1 MLTKPN
7 IMNHFYRIIFTV
19 CLIFLA
25 FQPPA
30 VAQQKKEDK
39 VTINVRNATLEEIVQ
54 EVRKQTAVK
63 IVYNQ
68 EVLRKN
74 TSKLSFTAKEEPLK
88 AVMKRL
94 LKGSSLIFIMQ
105 DEVMVIAPRE
115 EGDEDAKINNTIK
128 GIVQDEKGNPVPL
141 VTVNV
146 TGTAANTISNLEGRF
161 NVLMEEGK
169 ALTFS
174 SVGYEKRT
182 LKPIP
187 GETMMVVLRTE
198 LNEMDEVVVTG
209 YQEVNKR
216 LSASSTVTLKGKDVK
231 ENGATNIVA
240 MLQGKVAG
248 LNVVKTSGSPNAIPS
263 MRMRGTSTLVGNANP
278 IIVVDGIIREN
289 PNGLNPDN
297 LMGIDPD
304 LRDVLLMKEGI
315 MASGSLAG
323 NSISGLNVNDVE
335 SITFLKDASATAIY
349 GTRAA
354 NGVIVITTKK
364 GKSGKLEVGYS
375 SSYGLSL
382 KPQYSQMQL
391 MNAQQRLQFSSEM
404 YEDGYLYR
412 SLPIKIGYE
421 GAFQDLINRKISESE
436 FQQELTTLAQMNTD
450 WFDILFRNSFMTS
463 QYVNFSGGNEK
474 TQFYASVSYEDNKG
488 NAKLDNLRQAG
499 VKISMNSELSR
510 KLKIGLRLS
519 ADSRMSSGY
528 FGQNPLDYALT
539 TSRTFSPDLVYPIS
553 EDFLPGIPGPQLN
566 FNFQN
571 ELKESGNQLKETKLN
586 ATVDLNYLITRGLRF
601 TSLANGYVTNQNSE
615 QYATELSNDVA
626 NRRGYNYGTVAP
638 GGLEEQ
644 ASILPFGGI
653 FIPSTTSNYNY
664 QLRNMVSF
672 DRSIFSANDKLS
684 MAVGQEL
691 RSGHEEGLD
700 NLIPGYFRDRGQTFS
715 ILPNS
720 VQLVSPRRTNK
731 LSNFMSLFGTT
742 SYSYAGKYSVEGSIR
757 TDASNRFGQYSNQ
770 RFLPVWSFAA
780 RWNVGSEQWLQ
791 DNRIVNDLFVK
802 ASFGFQGNVIGS
814 VGPDLVLFIPEGS
827 VAFNPAANEFQLG
840 IKTMPYPDLK
850 WEKTKNMNVELGG
863 SLFNSF
869 LDFNLSYY
877 RKSTTDA
884 IISRFIP
891 LEYGITNML
900 ANGGNIR
907 NYGYEMDLRFNLI
920 RSKNLNWGMSING
933 GRNFNEL
940 LKGTIDKVS
949 INVYDYFNGTALV
962 EGSSVNTLYVFSFKG
977 LNPQTGIPMF
987 DGIDDEEENPKTR
1000 FVDYLKPVGSKD
1012 PKISGGLNTNVNYHA
1027 FSLGMNFTYQLGSV
1041 KLRNSV
1047 YSSTSLNTPTPEQN
1061 LPAIYEERWRKPG
1074 DEAFTDIPAFP
1085 KKTGFADGGYAKL
1098 KVGTDRMSR
1107 YEMYNYSDANL
1118 VSGSFLRC
1126 NNISLSYNLADKLVK
1141 RLKLATASVAASAS
1155 NLFLIA
1161 DKKINGPRSRNSFK
1175 RFNSVAN
1182 Q

>member
-1 MLTKPN
+1 MS
-7 IMNHFYRIIFTV
+7 HFYKTIPAALCIMM
-19 CLIFLA
+19 FLA
-25 FQPPA
+25 FQQPVA
-30 VAQQKKEDK
+30 AQQKKEDK
-39 VTINVRNATLEEIVQ
+39 VTINVQNGTLEEIIQ
-54 EVRKQTAVK
+54 AIKKQTAVK

-68 EVLRKN
+68 EVVRK
-74 TSKLSFTAKEEPLK
+74 SPRLSFSAKDEPLK
-88 AVMKRL
+88 VLMRRL
-94 LKGSSLIFIMQ
+94 LKGSTLVFVMQ
-105 DEVMVIAPRE
+105 DDVMVIAPRE
-115 EGDEDAKINNTIK
+115 YPDEDSKINNTIK
-128 GIVQDEKGNPVPL
+128 GLVLDENGKPL
-141 VTVNV
+141 PFVTVNES
-146 TGTAANTISNLEGRF
+146 GTTNTIVSNQDGKFDIKVEEGR
-161 NVLMEEGK
+161 NVI
-169 ALTFS
+169 FS
-174 SVGYEKRT
+174 SVGYQKKT
-182 LKPIP
+182 VKVVV
-187 GETMMVVLRTE
+187 GEPLVVKMVTDLI
-198 LNEMDEVVVTG
+198 EMGEVVVTG
-209 YQEVNKR
+209 YQEVSKR
-216 LSASSTVTLKGKDVK
+216 LSASSIVTLKGTEVK
-231 ENGATNIVA
+231 EPGTTNIA
-240 MLQGKVAG
+240 NMLQGKVAG
-248 LNVVKTSGSPNAIPS
+248 LTVIKNSGSPNAVPS

-278 IIVVDGIIREN
+278 IIVVDGIIQEN
-289 PNGLNPDN
+289 PNSLNPDN
-297 LMGIDPD
+297 LLGIQPSGRD
-304 LRDVLLMKEGI
+304 LYLMKEGI
-315 MASGSLAG
+315 LGKGTLTG
-323 NSISGLNVNDVE
+323 NGINGLNINDVE
-335 SITFLKDASATAIY
+335 SINFLKDASATAIY

-354 NGVIVITTKK
+354 NGVIVIETKK
-364 GKSGKLEVGYS
+364 GKSGKLIVSYS
-375 SSYGLSL
+375 STYGTAL
-382 KPQYSQMQL
+382 KPSYNQLNL
-391 MNAQQRLQFSSEM
+391 MNSQERVRFSREM
-404 YEDGYLYR
+404 YEDGYVYQNI
-412 SLPIKIGYE
+412 PIKMGYE
-421 GAFQDLINRKISESE
+421 GSFQDLLNRKITESE
-436 FQQELTTLAQMNTD
+436 FQQEVAATEKINTD
-450 WFDILFRNSFMTS
+450 WFDLLFRNSFMTS

-1161 DKKINGPRSRNSFK
+1161 DKN
-1175 RFNSVAN
+1175 
-1182 Q
+1182 